1 MDWEIKKFAELTTDE
16 LYEILKI
23 RTEVFIVEQH
33 CAYQDIDSKDKESY
47 HLFLKE
53 QESITAYMRI
63 LPRGISYKEL
73 SFGRV
78 LVKENHRKKGLAK
91 EMVQKAIT
99 FITEHLNEKEIR
111 ISAQSYLQKFYET
124 FGFRQ
129 VSDIYLEDGI
139 KHMEMFYQKNT
150 TS

>member
-73 SFGRV
+73 LVLCQEKVQVKRELFTSIFCLMPHLFPSVLILSNISF
-78 LVKENHRKKGLAK
+78 H
-91 EMVQKAIT
+91 T
-99 FITEHLNEKEIR
+99 H
-111 ISAQSYLQKFYET
+111 
-124 FGFRQ
+124 
-129 VSDIYLEDGI
+129 
-139 KHMEMFYQKNT
+139 
-150 TS
+150 